1 MALFVIA
8 TAQLMV
14 ILDATITNI
23 ALPAIQTDLGV
34 SNANLAWIVNSY
46 ALAFGGLM
54 LLGGKAGDLFGRRRI
69 FQVGIV
75 VFTIASLLGGLAP
88 NESMLIGARILQGIG
103 AALAAPN
110 SLALITTTF
119 PAGKSRNTAMGV
131 YAAMAGV
138 GATVGLLLGGVL
150 TDALDWRW
158 VFFVNIP
165 LGLAVLAGTKSLV
178 EAERHS
184 GRLDVPGAITGT
196 GGLIALVYGITRG
209 GEHGWTNGLTLASF
223 ATAAVL
229 LAAFLVIEVRTAEP
243 MMPLRLFKDR
253 NRSGSFG
260 TMLFIGAGLFA
271 MFYFLTLYM
280 QLILGYSAIRTG
292 CAFLPFTIG
301 MGTAAGLSSKLV
313 TRLSPRLIAGP
324 GLLVGAGG
332 MLWFANLE
340 PGSSYAG
347 HLLPAMFVT
356 AVGLGLSFVPMTLGA
371 VSGVDHQDTGMASA
385 LLNTAQQIG
394 GGTRSRGPVDHLHL
408 GRERQAARCR
418 FVPLQGPRHQGPP
431 LGREGG
437 RRADPRLHHG
447 LHRLG
452 CHVPGRTGGHVPGH
466 QRGQAGTHRGHG
478 ARPHGLTAA
487 SVHTGRSRTGRRN
500 APSTLTT
507 TYGGGATPRR
517 LRCTGAGTHDAPHLA
532 LNGAENLPPCR

>member
-1 MALFVIA
+1 M
-8 TAQLMV
+8 
-14 ILDATITNI
+14 
-23 ALPAIQTDLGV
+23 
-34 SNANLAWIVNSY
+34 
-46 ALAFGGLM
+46 
-54 LLGGKAGDLFGRRRI
+54 KA
-69 FQVGIV
+69 
-75 VFTIASLLGGLAP
+75 S
-88 NESMLIGARILQGIG
+88 
-103 AALAAPN
+103 
-110 SLALITTTF
+110 TTF
-119 PAGKSRNTAMGV
+119 PAGKPRNTAMGV

-158 VFFVNIP
+158 VFFINIP
-165 LGLAVLAGTKSLV
+165 IGLAVLAGTKSLV
-178 EAERHS
+178 EAERHP

-209 GEHGWTNGLTLASF
+209 GEHGWTTGPTLASF

-229 LAAFLVIEVRTAEP
+229 LAAFLVIEVRAAKP

-253 NRSGSFG
+253 NRSGSYG

-292 CAFLPFTIG
+292 FAFLPFTIG

-332 MLWFANLE
+332 MLWFAGLE
-340 PGSSYAG
+340 PDSSYAG

-394 GGTRSRGPVDHLHL
+394 GAL
-408 GRERQAARCR
+408 GLAVLSTISTSAANDKL
-418 FVPLQGPRHQGPP
+418 P
-431 LGREGG
+431 
-437 RRADPRLHHG
+437 D
-447 LHRLG
+447 
-452 CHVPGRTGGHVPGH
+452 
-466 QRGQAGTHRGHG
+466 
-478 ARPHGLTAA
+478 AA
-487 SVHTGRSRTGRRN
+487 SSFFRGRATRDLPLVAKASEALTHGYTMAFIASGAMFLGGLAVTFLAMNAGRQEHTEGTAPVHMG
-500 APSTLTT
+500 
-507 TYGGGATPRR
+507 
-517 LRCTGAGTHDAPHLA
+517 
-532 LNGAENLPPCR
+532 

>member
-1 MALFVIA
+1 MSADSTTMPPGRPGTDASGASPGGRNLGLALFVIA

-34 SNANLAWIVNSY
+34 SNGNLAWIVNSY

-54 LLGGKAGDLFGRRRI
+54 LLGGKAGDLFGRRRM
-69 FQVGIV
+69 FQAGIA

-88 NESMLIGARILQGIG
+88 DESLLIGARILQGIG

-110 SLALITTTF
+110 SLALITTSF

-158 VFFVNIP
+158 VFFINIP
-165 LGLAVLAGTKSLV
+165 IGLAVLAGTKALV
-178 EAERHS
+178 EAERHP

-209 GEHGWTNGLTLASF
+209 GEHGWTTGLTLASF

-229 LAAFLVIEVRTAEP
+229 LVAFLVIQARAADP

-292 CAFLPFTIG
+292 FAFLPFTIG
-301 MGTAAGLSSKLV
+301 MGTAAGMSSKLV

-332 MLWFANLE
+332 MLWFAGLE

-356 AVGLGLSFVPMTLGA
+356 AVGLGMSFVPMTLGA

-394 GGTRSRGPVDHLHL
+394 GAL
-408 GRERQAARCR
+408 GLAVLSTISTSAANDKLPDAASSL
-418 FVPLQGPRHQGPP
+418 F
-431 LGREGG
+431 
-437 RRADPRLHHG
+437 
-447 LHRLG
+447 
-452 CHVPGRTGGHVPGH
+452 
-466 QRGQAGTHRGHG
+466 RGQATQDLPLVAKAGEALTHGYTMAFIASG
-478 ARPHGLTAA
+478 AMFLGGLAVTVLAINA
-487 SVHTGRSRTGRRN
+487 GKQDHTEGAPPVHMG
-500 APSTLTT
+500 
-507 TYGGGATPRR
+507 
-517 LRCTGAGTHDAPHLA
+517 
-532 LNGAENLPPCR
+532 